1 MFYSSCIARVRWVGV
16 WVCLCM
22 FEFVIKVKIKSEWE
36 FVNVKFAWRNNI
48 RETEREKRYGVTWHL
63 LLLPFSRGYKN
74 EFKVFIWKKTIIRTF
89 IRIRHFLM
97 KMLRNISI
105 AAVHISIG
113 IKGFRWNLSV
123 LLIMFL
129 DVLFAQ
135 CTLLSK
141 IKIWCAKLYKIQ
153 VPRLLRAYTFI
164 KESKVNKFRV
174 SFHL

>member
-97 KMLRNISI
+97 KMLRNNRCSRY
-105 AAVHISIG
+105 
-113 IKGFRWNLSV
+113 FYWNLDIWINVVSK
-123 LLIMFL
+123 
-129 DVLFAQ
+129 
-135 CTLLSK
+135 LSIFYMK
-141 IKIWCAKLYKIQ
+141 TW
-153 VPRLLRAYTFI
+153 T
-164 KESKVNKFRV
+164 
-174 SFHL
+174 

>member
-74 EFKVFIWKKTIIRTF
+74 EFILC
-89 IRIRHFLM
+89 IRIKNYNSDFYTNKSLFDE
-97 KMLRNISI
+97 NISKKCSRYLYGHLDI
-105 AAVHISIG
+105 WYTAVSTLSI
-113 IKGFRWNLSV
+113 
-123 LLIMFL
+123 FL
-129 DVLFAQ
+129 HEKDLTECFEN
-135 CTLLSK
+135 
-141 IKIWCAKLYKIQ
+141 
-153 VPRLLRAYTFI
+153 VP
-164 KESKVNKFRV
+164 K
-174 SFHL
+174 